1 MDPDMRYD
9 SPTSSRASTPTP
21 QPLGPRLLGRWL
33 LSRRPLGLVAVLC
46 TLLAVV
52 APLSW
57 VEAQE
62 ADDPAQESAPASP
75 LGALDEARAGLPER
89 VRTVPASSSAVRA
102 AEARIT
108 SLEQTIVTNRTIRDE
123 ANVALV
129 ALAGQRQA
137 QRDRIDAERA
147 RRRDAGVRAAQHRSE
162 LEALAVAAYV
172 GGGPD
177 DTTFPLDAAATNDA
191 GRQRVLVDVVD
202 STVRRRLADA
212 EAEIA
217 DATAQ
222 TADARSD
229 LDAVVV
235 EIDRTTARRNA
246 AEAELA
252 RAEPAL
258 PVAQGDFREAFM
270 VATVGGSD
278 MSVVAYDAYAR
289 AAAGQGACGL
299 TWTILAGI
307 GRTESRH
314 GTYGGA
320 RPRADGTTS
329 PRIIGIA
336 LDGRPGIATITDT
349 DGGAYDGDTTY
360 DRAVGPMQFIP
371 GTWRSMA
378 RDGNGDGRAD
388 PHNLY
393 DAAAAAAAY
402 LCRLGGGLG
411 NTANLNRA
419 ILSYNQSQVYVD
431 TVLGYRRGYDRLG
444 LPG

>member
-1 MDPDMRYD
+1 MM
-9 SPTSSRASTPTP
+9 SSVSLSSRA
-21 QPLGPRLLGRWL
+21 
-33 LSRRPLGLVAVLC
+33 RRRCRAIALVVVLAC
-46 TLLAVV
+46 IV
-52 APLSW
+52 AP
-57 VEAQE
+57 VHVAQ
-62 ADDPAQESAPASP
+62 AQDDTGAPSPEPAAASP
-75 LGALDEARAGLPER
+75 LGALDAARAMLPER
-89 VRTVPASSSAVRA
+89 VRGVGATSAAVRA
-102 AEARIT
+102 AELRIT
-108 SLEQTIVTNRTIRDE
+108 SLEATIVANRTIRDE
-123 ANVALV
+123 SNAQLV
-129 ALAGQRQA
+129 ELAVQRQA

-147 RRRDAGVRAAQHRSE
+147 RRQEAGVRVVRHRND
-162 LEALAVAAYV
+162 LEVLAVEAYV

-177 DTTFPLDAAATNDA
+177 DDTFPLDVTATNDV
-191 GRQRVLVDVVD
+191 GRQRVIVDVVD
-202 STVRRRLADA
+202 ATVRERLADA
-212 EAEIA
+212 EADRD

-222 TADARSD
+222 VTAALAA
-229 LDAVVV
+229 LDVVIA
-235 EIDRTTARRNA
+235 EIEATTRRRDA

-252 RAEPAL
+252 RAEPEL
-258 PVAQGDFREAFM
+258 PRAQEDFRDAFL
-270 VATVGGSD
+270 VATLDGSD
-278 MSVVAYDAYAR
+278 MSVVAYDAYAS

-299 TWTILAGI
+299 TWTVLAGI

-320 RPRADGTTS
+320 RPNSDGTTS

-336 LDGRPGIATITDT
+336 LDGRPGIATIRDT

-393 DAAAAAAAY
+393 DATAAAAAY

-411 NTANLNRA
+411 NPSNLNRA

-444 LPG
+444 LSG

>member
-1 MDPDMRYD
+1 MRW
-9 SPTSSRASTPTP
+9 PTLDRSRAPSWW
-21 QPLGPRLLGRWL
+21 RRALLAA
-33 LSRRPLGLVAVLC
+33 SAVL
-46 TLLAVV
+46 VV
-52 APLSW
+52 APVPFVS
-57 VEAQE
+57 AQE
-62 ADDPAQESAPASP
+62 AGEPEGPVTGAPVQASP
-75 LGALDEARAGLPER
+75 LGALEEARAGLPER
-89 VRTVPASSSAVRA
+89 VRSVPASSGALRSA
-102 AEARIT
+102 ESRILD
-108 SLEQTIVTNRTIRDE
+108 LEQTIVSNRTIRDQ
-123 ANVALV
+123 ANQQLLE
-129 ALAGQRQA
+129 LAVERQA
-137 QRDRIDAERA
+137 ARDRIDAERA

-172 GGGPD
+172 GGGPSD
-177 DTTFPLDAAATNDA
+177 DTFPLDAAATNDA
-191 GRQRVLVDVVD
+191 GRQRVIVDVVD
-202 STVRRRLADA
+202 ATVRDRLAAA
-212 EAEIA
+212 EADLE
-217 DATAQ
+217 DATRQIASA
-222 TADARSD
+222 TAD

-235 EIDRTTARRNA
+235 EIDETTVRRDA
-246 AEAELA
+246 AVAELA

-258 PVAQGDFREAFM
+258 PGAQEDFRDAFM
-270 VATVGGSD
+270 VATVDGSD
-278 MSVVAYDAYAR
+278 ISVVAYDAYAR
-289 AAAGQGACGL
+289 AAAERSSCGI
-299 TWTILAGI
+299 TWSILAGI

-320 RPRADGTTS
+320 RPQADGTTS

-336 LDGRPGIATITDT
+336 LDGRPGIATIRDT
-349 DGGAYDGDTTY
+349 DGGAYDGDATF

-393 DAAAAAAAY
+393 DASAAAAAY

-411 NTANLNRA
+411 SSANLNRA